1 MSKIRLFSFPAI
13 RGGFVALLAAA
24 TFATPGPARAA
35 FLAAEHTI
43 SVCGSDNTLV
53 ARPRLCNDS
62 AQIRFYSLQFASLAA
77 GIYPNGFCSVAGPAA
92 FDLREALP
100 LMVAPAGCVDLHLG
114 MERPPEMTA
123 GQTACFQ
130 IDAQDLASGEVL
142 TAQSVLFSGGNFC
155 GHPLGAPATTL
166 PAGRRVPMK
175 FSLQNFAAEQRILN
189 YRFESLSS
197 TGPPQILLGAGAV
210 GEGLEGQVVVPAE
223 GAAQIAVDVALTT
236 FEPGTRHNLLL
247 RDRDADT
254 LLSSRA
260 FRAFAP
266 GCTADE
272 STLCLNQDRFEV
284 KIIWR
289 DFRGQTGSGHAE
301 NLTGDTGYFWFFS
314 PNNVEVI
321 LKVLDGRYIND
332 SWWVFFGALSTI
344 EYTVTVRDTY
354 TGESKTFYNPQGILA
369 SVGDIEA
376 LPGYETMP
384 LPATLA
390 DGAGLIWQEK
400 AESSSAPRA
409 SVLPAALDGGAR
421 AGTCVTSNTT
431 FCVQDNRFRVEASW
445 TVLSG
450 SGFGEA
456 QALTAETGYFWFFS
470 PNNIELVLKVLDGRS
485 INGHWWVFFGAL
497 SDVDYTLKVTDTVTG
512 AVQVFHNPQG
522 RLASFA
528 DIEAFID

>member
-1 MSKIRLFSFPAI
+1 MTEFRSSFSPAA
-13 RGGFVALLAAA
+13 RFGFMALLASVAL
-24 TFATPGPARAA
+24 TTPGPAQAS

-43 SVCGSDNTLV
+43 SVCSGENSLV

-62 AQIRFYSLQFASLAA
+62 AQNRFYSLQFATLAA
-77 GIYPNGFCSVAGPAA
+77 GIYPSGFCSVAGPAA
-92 FDLREALP
+92 FNLREALP
-100 LMVAPAGCVDLHLG
+100 LMVSAGSCVDLHLG
-114 MERPPEMTA
+114 MERPPEMTT

-130 IDAQDLASGEVL
+130 IDAQDLSSGEIF
-142 TAQSVLFSGGNFC
+142 TAQSVLFSSGSFC
-155 GHPLGAPATTL
+155 GYPVGATATTL

-175 FSLQNFAAEQRILN
+175 FSLQNFAAEQRLLN
-189 YRFESLSS
+189 YRFESASS
-197 TGPPQILLGAGAV
+197 AGPPQILLGAGAV
-210 GEGLEGQVVVPAE
+210 GESLEGQVVVPAE
-223 GAAQIAVDVALTT
+223 SSVQIAVDVALVT
-236 FEPGTRHNLLL
+236 FEPGTRHDLLL

-254 LLSSRA
+254 LLSSRG

-266 GCTADE
+266 GCIADE

-301 NLTGDTGYFWFFS
+301 NLTGDTGYFWFFN

-344 EYTVTVRDTY
+344 EYSVTVRDTY

-384 LPATLA
+384 LPETLT
-390 DGAGLIWQEK
+390 DRVGLIWQEI
-400 AESSSAPRA
+400 AESSSAPPA
-409 SVLPAALDGGAR
+409 SEMPAALDGGAR

-445 TVLSG
+445 TVYTG

-456 QALTAETGYFWFFS
+456 KALTAETGYFWFFS
-470 PNNIELVLKVLDGRS
+470 PSNIELVLKVLDGRS

-512 AVQVFHNPQG
+512 AVKVFHNPQG